1 MVTGRDIVIHC
12 MSSVVICE
20 LLLKLIFL
28 WHVKSDFDETWNDV
42 RAACYK
48 VTEQILD
55 ICINDASYI
64 KGAQKIQYNYFN
76 RVVLLNTFV

>member
-1 MVTGRDIVIHC
+1 
-12 MSSVVICE
+12 
-20 LLLKLIFL
+20 
-28 WHVKSDFDETWNDV
+28 V